1 MTKYDYSK
9 RILSLK
15 NSGQIDE
22 AIDCALEAKEAYP
35 QENIFEKFLGDMYVK
50 KEDYANAG
58 NCYIEF
64 LKKLGDN
71 KQYFKHFAKFLQI
84 YVKAVENKEVFIKQ
98 VEECLANNLI
108 SNTQLVV
115 NICKVIAPY
124 IKIPSIEIFE
134 DDKNLQKAINYI
146 HQIKDAYK
154 RYILYFKILELN
166 HSQKNKTIDK
176 HVVSSM
182 EKEQLYQE
190 ALELI
195 VQVLKYDQ
203 DQVAVRTLFRI
214 CRKINDYSE
223 AERYLEI
230 HPDIKKVEQFNILYE
245 LVFYYSKMG
254 DVENRNEIL
263 QKIEKCGKESIP
275 IMRTLYNFYLQFGML
290 NKALEVKKFI
300 TEKQGNRK
308 KTYNNEDRNQQEDDA
323 ADALLVTIRE
333 LFTELEHSRK
343 LISMSELLKGF
354 SHELG
359 QPITN
364 IRYGVQLFQMK
375 MKKGIN
381 TNAELN
387 SLLENILS
395 QTYRIKKMLDR
406 FSPITSEKNAETN
419 FNVVQEINNVFKDFA
434 SRLSKENIEW
444 KMKAYTNFELFGD
457 NIKFDQIFYNLIGNS
472 IYAIKEKGEKG
483 SILVT
488 ISEKEQEYM
497 ITFQDN
503 GTGIKQEYLGK
514 IFEPFFTTKECINDE
529 NGGGEGLGLYI
540 IWNIVRMFD
549 GNIKV
554 DREFKN
560 GAKFIITILKK
571 QEERKKNE

>member
-124 IKIPSIEIFE
+124 IEIPSIEIFE
-134 DDKNLQKAINYI
+134 DDKNLQKAINSI

-254 DVENRNEIL
+254 DVENRNEVL

-333 LFTELEHSRK
+333 LFAELEHSRK

-419 FNVVQEINNVFKDFA
+419 FNVVQEINNIFKDFA